1 MNEIR
6 RIQIIAVAVL
16 CIFGLALTAQA
27 VGNGNLKDQV
37 AVPEKGKTGPKEGIV
52 GPRGNSGLIIDN
64 FPKREKEERDG
75 LPPGTV
81 ITSDGFPE
89 IPLEDTF
96 LLHSYPS
103 SNQKLYIDFTGY
115 KKEKAWTLDG
125 DKFTFNDEE
134 RKRIQEIWYAVS
146 EDFMPF
152 TIDVTTEEPPSG
164 FHGHRAVVDGAAR
177 EGFSWAYRG
186 TWGPPTQWNYYAY
199 IDRGDDS
206 WSWIATSIS
215 HEIGHTLDLFD
226 HGSAEDGGYYFGH
239 GEGWNEWGVIM
250 GWDSYSLGIWDA
262 GQFPNP
268 NYPEDSLAIITA
280 NPGVTYKPDD
290 HGSTIATA
298 TPIDITAPDLI
309 GEGNIEQNTDVDFF
323 SFTMA
328 SGGDVTI
335 AINGDI
341 VKTTTASTNL
351 NILATIYDS
360 NGAVLFESDP
370 IDRIWATFDVNLPAG
385 DYYLSVDGVGYDD
398 PGGTP
403 WEGFGYTDYGILGY
417 YSIRHYT
424 GDLTPPTPDPMTWA
438 TLPHATSESSIAMTA
453 TTASDPD
460 GVEYQFFCVAGPG
473 NDSGWQTSPVYEDTN
488 LQGNTQYSYIVV
500 ARDDSVM
507 TNETAPSTT
516 ESVTLGGDTTAPTP
530 DPMTWATLPHGT
542 SDSSIAMVATTAND
556 PAGVEYYFDETSG
569 NAGGSDSGWQD
580 SASYTDSGL
589 SAGTEYT
596 YTVTARDKSAAQNF
610 TGGSASA
617 SAITGESNI
626 VLSANGGV
634 LDSFTSEYNGN
645 FGAALLANGNLN
657 ENGWA
662 SEENPS
668 PPQEFV
674 YSFSGGQDATL
685 HRAVIHGG
693 LAEGLHYSKDVEVW
707 TSADGSNFT
716 LAGSSVLLNV
726 ALDSTV
732 IDLGGVTASKV
743 KLTVTSGYRA
753 DYWELAEFQVFGTLG
768 GGGGDTTPPTPNPA
782 SFASLP
788 SADGDTSISMSANV
802 GSDPS
807 GPVLYLFDE
816 ISGNPG
822 ATDSGWQTSTSY
834 TDTGLTPGTQY
845 TYTVAMMDQE
855 GNFGSASPAAS
866 ATTTGGGCTPTDMHI
881 ANVFCEEVNCGQGK
895 KNGRVTVTIHDDCG
909 NPVANALVDISFT
922 GDFNESFTDVATN
935 SSGEAVVTTSGCVRK
950 PGFTATVTDVTG
962 SLPYDSNDDVTNS
975 CSG

>member
-1 MNEIR
+1 MNGIGK
-6 RIQIIAVAVL
+6 IQFIAVAVL
-16 CIFGLALTAQA
+16 CMFVLALTAQA

-37 AVPEKGKTGPKEGIV
+37 PVPKKGKMGPKEGIV

-64 FPKREKEERDG
+64 RPQQEKEKRDG

-81 ITSDGFPE
+81 ISPDGFPE

-103 SNQKLYIDFTGY
+103 SNQKLYLDFTGY
-115 KKEKAWTLDG
+115 KKEKPWSLDG

-164 FHGHRAVVDGAAR
+164 FHGHRAVIDGAAR

-206 WSWIATSIS
+206 WAWIATSIS

-226 HGSAEDGGYYFGH
+226 HGQTDGTGYYLGH

-250 GWDSYSLGIWDA
+250 GWDSYSIGIWDA
-262 GQFPNP
+262 GQFPIP
-268 NYPEDSLAIITA
+268 NHPEDSLAIITA

-298 TPIDITAPDLI
+298 TPMDITASDLV
-309 GEGNIEQNTDVDFF
+309 GEGNIEENDDVDFF

-328 SGGDVTI
+328 SSGNVI
-335 AINGDI
+335 LAINGDI

-360 NGAVLFESDP
+360 NGGVLFESDP
-370 IDRIWATFDVNLPAG
+370 LDRLWATFDVFLPAG

-417 YSIRHYT
+417 YSIRQYT
-424 GDLTPPTPDPMTWA
+424 GDLNPPSTDPTWATAPYASSESSIAMASTTVSDPDGVEYNFLCVGGPCNDSGWQASTSYEDTNLPGNTQYTYVVVARDTSVMLNETGASASASASTGGDTTPPTPDPMTWA
-438 TLPHATSESSIAMTA
+438 TQP
-453 TTASDPD
+453 
-460 GVEYQFFCVAGPG
+460 
-473 NDSGWQTSPVYEDTN
+473 
-488 LQGNTQYSYIVV
+488 YS
-500 ARDDSVM
+500 A
-507 TNETAPSTT
+507 
-516 ESVTLGGDTTAPTP
+516 GDT
-530 DPMTWATLPHGT
+530 
-542 SDSSIAMVATTAND
+542 SIAMVATTAND
-556 PAGVEYYFDETSG
+556 ASGVEYYFT
-569 NAGGSDSGWQD
+569 NTAGGGNDSGWQD
-580 SASYTDSGL
+580 STSYTDTGL
-589 SAGTEYT
+589 TVDTQYA
-596 YTVTARDKSAAQNF
+596 YTVTARDKSVSQHMTIPSIAAV
-610 TGGSASA
+610 AV
-617 SAITGESNI
+617 TGEQNL
-626 VLSANGGV
+626 VTPGNGGV
-634 LDSFTSEYNGN
+634 LESFTSEYS
-645 FGAALLANGNLN
+645 GAFAASKLADGVTNDH
-657 ENGWA
+657 GWA
-662 SEENPS
+662 SEENPGS
-668 PPQEFV
+668 PQEFV
-674 YSFSGGQDATL
+674 FSFNGGQDATL
-685 HRAVIHGG
+685 NRAVMHGG
-693 LAEGLHYSKDVEVW
+693 LAEGLHFSKDVEVW
-707 TSADGSNFT
+707 TSTDGTNFT
-716 LAGSSVLLNV
+716 LAGSSILLDE

-732 IDLGGVTASKV
+732 IDLGGATAQKV
-743 KLTVTSGYRA
+743 MLSITSGYRA
-753 DYWELAEFQVFGTLG
+753 DFWEMAEFQVFGTLG

-788 SADGDTSISMSANV
+788 TADGDTSISMTANV

-855 GNFGSASPAAS
+855 GNFGSASPGAS

-881 ANVFCEEVNCGQGK
+881 ANVVCAEVNCGQGK
-895 KNGRVTVTIHDDCG
+895 RNGRVTVTINDDCG
-909 NPVANALVDISFT
+909 NPVANALVDVSFT

-935 SSGEAVVTTSGCVRK
+935 ANGQVVITSAGCIKK
-950 PGFTATVTDVTG
+950 PGFTVTVTDVTG